1 MAAAEQRAPAAGRG
15 GGLEKAPPPSAPGA
29 GAAPGI
35 EPGPGT
41 ERAAGPGAAPEAG
54 TGLGRETAPTGL
66 PPESGSGSGSRSDR
80 EPEAAPAPASTPSPS
95 SPAPGSGLG
104 PETASGPVRD
114 LFLEPDY
121 GERGS
126 GLHREYAV
134 LHELVKAARAKLKP
148 GTWDYLVGG
157 SETETTFRRNRL
169 ALDEIAFRPRVLRDV
184 SRVDPSGRLLGI
196 PLRIPVVLAPIG
208 SLQDFDP
215 GGGATTARAAIDYGV
230 VSMLSSACEPG
241 LEEVARAAPD
251 GPRIFQLYVRG
262 DADWVD
268 DHARRAVACGYD
280 AFALTVD
287 LDYYGRRERDL
298 AKRFKTTARQ
308 RAVGP
313 EFQMRFSWDDVKR
326 LKDRFDLPIIL
337 KGIATAEDTETA
349 CEHGVEAVYV
359 SNHGG
364 RQLDHGR
371 GAIEVLPE
379 VVRAAAGR
387 AEVMVDGGFLRGADV
402 VKAMILGADAV
413 GVGRLTGFA
422 VAAAGR
428 AGVVRMLEL
437 LEHEIRICLG
447 LLGVNGYGEL
457 DETWLHRGARAVAPP
472 HATSAFPLLA
482 EGY

>member
-1 MAAAEQRAPAAGRG
+1 MAAAEQREASVDPG
-15 GGLEKAPPPSAPGA
+15 GGPKKAAARPPGA
-29 GAAPGI
+29 GTGLAPETAPGTA
-35 EPGPGT
+35 PGPGP
-41 ERAAGPGAAPEAG
+41 EWEGGPGAAPEAG
-54 TGLGRETAPTGL
+54 TGPGRETEPAGLAPE
-66 PPESGSGSGSRSDR
+66 PGSGTGAGL
-80 EPEAAPAPASTPSPS
+80 EPETAPVSGPSPLPAS
-95 SPAPGSGLG
+95 GSGLG
-104 PETASGPVRD
+104 PALGPVRD

-126 GLHREYAV
+126 GLHREHAV
-134 LHELVKAARAKLKP
+134 LHELVKAARARLKP

-251 GPRIFQLYVRG
+251 GPKIFQLYVRG

-326 LKDRFDLPIIL
+326 LKDRFDLPIVL
-337 KGIATAEDTETA
+337 KGIATAEDTEIA

-457 DETWLHRGARAVAPP
+457 DETWLHRGARAVAGP

>member
-1 MAAAEQRAPAAGRG
+1 MMAAAEQRGPGERRGAAGQTGPAPARRDA
-15 GGLEKAPPPSAPGA
+15 
-29 GAAPGI
+29 
-35 EPGPGT
+35 
-41 ERAAGPGAAPEAG
+41 
-54 TGLGRETAPTGL
+54 
-66 PPESGSGSGSRSDR
+66 
-80 EPEAAPAPASTPSPS
+80 AAPAGPAKRTGPAA
-95 SPAPGSGLG
+95 SPAPADR
-104 PETASGPVRD
+104 PNPPDRPARD
-114 LFLEPDY
+114 LFMEPDH
-121 GERGS
+121 GDRGS
-126 GLHREYAV
+126 GLRDEYMV

-148 GTWDYLVGG
+148 GTWDYLIGG

-184 SRVDPSGRLLGI
+184 SRVDPSGRLLGL

-215 GGGATTARAAIDYGV
+215 GGGATTARAAVDYGV

-241 LEEVARAAPD
+241 LEEVARAAAD

-268 DHARRAVACGYD
+268 DHARRAVEHGYD

-298 AKRFKTTARQ
+298 AKRFKTTARR

-326 LKDRFDLPIIL
+326 LKDRFDIPIIL
-337 KGIATAEDTETA
+337 KGVATAEDTEAA
-349 CEHGVEAVYV
+349 CEHGVEVVYV

-387 AEVMVDGGFLRGADV
+387 AEVMVDGGILRGADV

-457 DETWLHRGARAVAPP
+457 DETWLHRGARAVAEP
-472 HATSAFPLLA
+472 HALSAFPLLA

>member
-1 MAAAEQRAPAAGRG
+1 MAAAEERQRARAGPAVP
-15 GGLEKAPPPSAPGA
+15 EKA
-29 GAAPGI
+29 AA
-35 EPGPGT
+35 
-41 ERAAGPGAAPEAG
+41 EA
-54 TGLGRETAPTGL
+54 
-66 PPESGSGSGSRSDR
+66 
-80 EPEAAPAPASTPSPS
+80 
-95 SPAPGSGLG
+95 
-104 PETASGPVRD
+104 GPVRD
-114 LFLEPDY
+114 LFLEPDH
-121 GERGS
+121 GDRGS
-126 GLHREYAV
+126 GLQDEYAV
-134 LHELVKAARAKLKP
+134 LHELVKAARARLKP
-148 GTWDYLVGG
+148 GTWDYLIGG

-169 ALDEIAFRPRVLRDV
+169 ALDELAFRPRVLRDV

-241 LEEVARAAPD
+241 LEEVARAAAG
-251 GPRIFQLYVRG
+251 GPKIFQLYVRG
-262 DADWVD
+262 DADWVN
-268 DHARRAVACGYD
+268 DHARRAVQCGYD

-287 LDYYGRRERDL
+287 LDHYGRRERDL
-298 AKRFKTTARQ
+298 SKRFKTTARR

-326 LKDRFDLPIIL
+326 LKDRFDIPLIL
-337 KGIATAEDTETA
+337 KGIATAEDTEMA
-349 CEHGVEAVYV
+349 CEHGVEVVYV

-379 VVRAAAGR
+379 VVEAAAGR
-387 AEVMVDGGFLRGADV
+387 AEVMVDGGILRGADV
-402 VKAMILGADAV
+402 VKAMILGAGAV
-413 GVGRLTGFA
+413 GIGRLTGFA

-437 LEHEIRICLG
+437 LEHEVRICLG

-457 DETWLHRGARAVAPP
+457 DETWLHRAPAVAEP
-472 HATSAFPLLA
+472 HAVSAFPLLA

>member
-1 MAAAEQRAPAAGRG
+1 MAAAEQQQAPSVGPATAPEQQQAPSAGPAA
-15 GGLEKAPPPSAPGA
+15 APEQQQAPS
-29 GAAPGI
+29 
-35 EPGPGT
+35 
-41 ERAAGPGAAPEAG
+41 GPGARP
-54 TGLGRETAPTGL
+54 
-66 PPESGSGSGSRSDR
+66 
-80 EPEAAPAPASTPSPS
+80 
-95 SPAPGSGLG
+95 
-104 PETASGPVRD
+104 GPVRD
-114 LFLEPDY
+114 LFLEPDH

-126 GLHREYAV
+126 GLDSEYAV
-134 LHELVKAARAKLKP
+134 LHELVKAARARLKP
-148 GTWDYLVGG
+148 GTWDYLIGG
-157 SETETTFRRNRL
+157 AETETTFRRNRL
-169 ALDEIAFRPRVLRDV
+169 ALDELAFRPRVLRDV
-184 SRVDPSGRLLGI
+184 SRVDPAGRLLGI

-208 SLQDFDP
+208 SLQDLHP
-215 GGGATTARAAIDYGV
+215 GGGATAARAAIDYGV
-230 VSMLSSACEPG
+230 VSMLSSVCEPG

-262 DADWVD
+262 EAGWVD
-268 DHARRAVACGYD
+268 DHARRAVECGYV

-298 AKRFKTTARQ
+298 AKRFKTASRR
-308 RAVGP
+308 RAMGT

-326 LKDRFDLPIIL
+326 LKDRFDIPVIL
-337 KGIATAEDTETA
+337 KGIATAEDTEIA
-349 CEHGVEAVYV
+349 CEHGVDVVYV

-387 AEVMVDGGFLRGADV
+387 AEVMVDGGILRGADV

-413 GVGRLTGFA
+413 GIGRLTGFA
-422 VAAAGR
+422 IAAAGR

-437 LEHEIRICLG
+437 LEHEIRVCLG

-457 DETWLHRGARAVAPP
+457 DETWLHRGARVVAEP
-472 HATSAFPLLA
+472 HVTSAFPLLA

>member
-1 MAAAEQRAPAAGRG
+1 M
-15 GGLEKAPPPSAPGA
+15 
-29 GAAPGI
+29 
-35 EPGPGT
+35 EPD
-41 ERAAGPGAAPEAG
+41 
-54 TGLGRETAPTGL
+54 LG
-66 PPESGSGSGSRSDR
+66 ESGSGLQD
-80 EPEAAPAPASTPSPS
+80 
-95 SPAPGSGLG
+95 
-104 PETASGPVRD
+104 
-114 LFLEPDY
+114 
-121 GERGS
+121 
-126 GLHREYAV
+126 EYAV
-134 LHELVKAARAKLKP
+134 LHELVTAARARLKP
-148 GTWDYLVGG
+148 GAWDYLVGG
-157 SETETTFRRNRL
+157 SETETTLRRNRL
-169 ALDEIAFRPRVLRDV
+169 ALDRLAFRPRVLRDV
-184 SRVDPSGRLLGI
+184 SGGDPSATLLGI

-241 LEEVARAAPD
+241 LEEVALAAAD
-251 GPRIFQLYVRG
+251 GPRFYQLYVRG
-262 DADWVD
+262 DRAWVD
-268 DHARRAVACGYD
+268 DHARRAKACGYD

-298 AKRFKTTARQ
+298 AKRFKTTSRR
-308 RAVGP
+308 RAVGH

-326 LKDRFDLPIIL
+326 LKDRFDIPLVI
-337 KGIATAEDTETA
+337 KGIATAEDAEIA
-349 CEHGVEAVYV
+349 CEHGVDVVYV

-371 GAIEVLPE
+371 GAIDVLPE
-379 VVRAAAGR
+379 VVKAVAGR
-387 AEVMVDGGFLRGADV
+387 AEVMVDGGFARGADI

-447 LLGVNGYGEL
+447 LLGVNRPAEL
-457 DETWLHRGARAVAPP
+457 DETWLYRAPAAAVP
-472 HATSAFPLLA
+472 HVTSAFPLLA